1 MNTDLDYE
9 QVLKRFKSY
18 VETDDLI
25 SAQAF
30 LAGLVTEDLPWDH
43 LYQKVYL
50 HACLKK
56 RRAFVEWMDTL
67 FETLEPIQ
75 KIALRQMFAYGRYL
89 LNK

>member
-1 MNTDLDYE
+1 MDYE
-9 QVLKRFKSY
+9 PVLKRFKSY
-18 VETDDLI
+18 VDANDLNG
-25 SAQAF
+25 AQTF
-30 LAGLVTEDLPWDH
+30 LAGLVAEDLPWDH

-56 RRAFVEWMDTL
+56 RRDFVEWMDTL

-75 KIALRQMFAYGRYL
+75 KMALRQMFSYGRYL

>member
-1 MNTDLDYE
+1 MEYE
-9 QVLKRFKSY
+9 PVLKRFKSY
-18 VETDDLI
+18 VDANDLNG
-25 SAQAF
+25 AQTF
-30 LAGLVTEDLPWDH
+30 LAGLVAEDLPWDH

-56 RRAFVEWMDTL
+56 RRAFVEWMDGL

-75 KIALRQMFAYGRYL
+75 KIALRQMFSYGHYL